1 MTGASV
7 IKQLCQL
14 SLGGPAV
21 GLAFGL
27 VVVFWLRFIYNDDMV
42 RLLQS
47 KTPSMTPTH
56 TSCLVAPWQALCAS
70 RDRPLCDVSWPS
82 VAAAQST
89 GMPSHRC

>member
-42 RLLQS
+42 SLLQFQ
-47 KTPSMTPTH
+47 TPSMTLPPH
-56 TSCLVAPWQALCAS
+56 ILPGGSLAVAL
-70 RDRPLCDVSWPS
+70 
-82 VAAAQST
+82 
-89 GMPSHRC
+89 

>member
-42 RLLQS
+42 SLLQFW
-47 KTPSMTPTH
+47 TPLMTLHPH
-56 TSCLVAPWQALCAS
+56 I
-70 RDRPLCDVSWPS
+70 
-82 VAAAQST
+82 
-89 GMPSHRC
+89 MPRGSLAVTL

>member
-42 RLLQS
+42 TLLQL
-47 KTPSMTPTH
+47 KRHPMTYTH
-56 TSCLVAPWQALCAS
+56 TVCLVAPWQL
-70 RDRPLCDVSWPS
+70 LCDPWDRQPV
-82 VAAAQST
+82 
-89 GMPSHRC
+89 